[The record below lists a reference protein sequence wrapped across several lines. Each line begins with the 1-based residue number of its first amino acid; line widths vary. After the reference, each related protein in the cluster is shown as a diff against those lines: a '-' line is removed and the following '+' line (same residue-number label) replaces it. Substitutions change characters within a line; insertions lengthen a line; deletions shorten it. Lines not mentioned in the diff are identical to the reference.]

1 MGLIHPGVLQ
11 DLGINHEVCAFD
23 YPADCF
29 LALFEK
35 KHQKQS
41 SYPSIRRDLSL
52 VVQKHV
58 SFQDLM
64 ALIRQSA
71 TLPVKEIRLFDVYRT
86 VDESVYS
93 LSIRF
98 QSVDRT
104 LKDVEVQMDMESII
118 TKLKDDLNIDLKI

>member
-1 MGLIHPGVLQ
+1 
-11 DLGINHEVCAFD
+11 
-23 YPADCF
+23 
-29 LALFEK
+29 
-35 KHQKQS
+35 
-41 SYPSIRRDLSL
+41 
-52 VVQKHV
+52 
-58 SFQDLM
+58 M